1 MNPPGKDWPPTKH
14 APENTSLDGAAK
26 DASHN
31 ADSGGCAERT
41 SAGTSS
47 IGRSPAEADPL
58 LDQLRALPS
67 LLPSDA
73 LSARV
78 ARAALAELPAKSTAH
93 PTAMP
98 SDSQGAERAPGWRS
112 YLEFALYRAALP
124 SALAGATVIYLSWAI
139 SAASHLY

>member
-1 MNPPGKDWPPTKH
+1 MNPPDKDWPPIER
-14 APENTSLDGAAK
+14 APENASMDSATKDTSHQT
-26 DASHN
+26 AS
-31 ADSGGCAERT
+31 GRIAEAT

-47 IGRSPAEADPL
+47 LGKDRAEADPL

-67 LLPSDA
+67 LFPSDA
-73 LSARV
+73 LTAQV
-78 ARAALAELPAKSTAH
+78 ARAALTELLAKSTTV
-93 PTAMP
+93 PTVRP
-98 SDSQGAERAPGWRS
+98 SEIQAAERAPGWRS